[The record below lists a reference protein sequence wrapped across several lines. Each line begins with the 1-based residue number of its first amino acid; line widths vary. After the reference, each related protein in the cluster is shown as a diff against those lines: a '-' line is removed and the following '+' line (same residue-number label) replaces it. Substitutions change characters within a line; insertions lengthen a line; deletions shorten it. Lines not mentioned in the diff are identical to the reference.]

1 MPVVHISTFTADDDL
16 SETAVETERELS
28 TTSSGLSI
36 ANPESDPVLTPPA
49 PAKKRGR
56 LKKQAV
62 TSKDQRQSDLQE
74 APLEPA
80 KNLKAMI
87 TYYLAMFTETQMRKP
102 DKQRKSI
109 NAFLCLSSDIEFDTL
124 KAQLLQKIH
133 EKLAPKTLAYSN
145 YSVEWTIPCAQTAPM
160 SLSTVEDYQF
170 LVGHALKQKS
180 PSTNIV
186 IVSCLPSK
194 KAQNLKKPR
203 KGNASNSDTNNSA
216 DGDSENSNGSSEDE
230 PARKKPKKENL
241 KKAKAETPLNMNI
254 NTKIQNLQKRWMCSK
269 PGCSSEHCF
278 VHPEHPDH
286 FPLGHEHLAVWAA
299 AWNKDSNLAD
309 LETPPNHHKFNAV
322 PGRTAMNILPL
333 LQHCLA
339 ERNQPATGQTGPVFN
354 FNIPPEILGIFRPV
368 GAAQPQPAQAVIK
381 APQASSTPIDHDQ
394 LTLVPSA
401 AQHGQKLSLDEFCDR
416 YSLSQDIRTKLHKN
430 GYTGT
435 EMISFI
441 VISEL
446 KDMGFKHGEIAVMK
460 AAVRHWC
467 VL

>member
-36 ANPESDPVLTPPA
+36 ANPESDPVPTPPA

-56 LKKQAV
+56 PKKQAV
-62 TSKDQRQSDLQE
+62 TSKDQWQSDLQE

-80 KNLKAMI
+80 KNLKATI

-102 DKQRKSI
+102 DKQQKSI
-109 NAFLCLSSDIEFDTL
+109 NTFLCLSSDIKFDTL

-145 YSVEWTIPCAQTAPM
+145 YSIEWMIPRAQTAPM
-160 SLSTVEDYQF
+160 SLSTAEDYQF

-180 PSTNIV
+180 PSASIV
-186 IVSCLPSK
+186 IALATPPTVTPTTVQTVTVKIVTGAVKMSLPGRSR
-194 KAQNLKKPR
+194 R
-203 KGNASNSDTNNSA
+203 KRSNI
-216 DGDSENSNGSSEDE
+216 SN
-230 PARKKPKKENL
+230 
-241 KKAKAETPLNMNI
+241 AKAETPLNVNI

-269 PGCSSEHCF
+269 PGCSSKHCF

-299 AWNKDSNLAD
+299 AWIMCHQRASTTLPTSKP
-309 LETPPNHHKFNAV
+309 PPNHHKFNNI
-322 PGRTAMNILPL
+322 PGRTAVSISPL
-333 LQHCLA
+333 LQRRLTEC
-339 ERNQPATGQTGPVFN
+339 NQPATGQTGPVFN
-354 FNIPPEILGIFRPV
+354 FNIPPEILGIFCPI
-368 GAAQPQPAQAVIK
+368 GAAQPQPAQAVIE
-381 APQASSTPIDHDQ
+381 ASRASSIPVDHNQ
-394 LTLVPSA
+394 LALVPSA

-416 YSLSQDIRTKLHKN
+416 YCLSQDIHTKLHEN

-435 EMISFI
+435 KTISFI
-441 VISEL
+441 VI
-446 KDMGFKHGEIAVMK
+446 
-460 AAVRHWC
+460 
-467 VL
+467 